1 MKNPCWIIY
10 SWMCAVLLTVTLI
23 ILFSSGCNSKEL
35 QLHEIKA
42 PAVRVRVLAF
52 TAQWCG
58 PCKRAKPFLLSI
70 QAAGVD
76 VRIVDIDKNPSL
88 AKQYGVKSVPTFFV
102 YVGDNRPVRTSDIWV
117 VILLAGCG

>member
-1 MKNPCWIIY
+1 MRLSWLLY
-10 SWMCAVLLTVTLI
+10 SWFCVSLLVVVLILI
-23 ILFSSGCNSKEL
+23 ACSGCDSEKLRLRETKP
-35 QLHEIKA
+35 H
-42 PAVRVRVLAF
+42 AVRVRVLAF
-52 TAQWCG
+52 VAPWCE
-58 PCKRAKPFLLSI
+58 PCRRAKPFLLSI